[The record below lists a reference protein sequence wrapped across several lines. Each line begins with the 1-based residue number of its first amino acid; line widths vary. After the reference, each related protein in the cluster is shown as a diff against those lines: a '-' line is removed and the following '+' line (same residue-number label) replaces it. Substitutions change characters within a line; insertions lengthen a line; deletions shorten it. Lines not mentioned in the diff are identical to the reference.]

1 MAAAAEGFCHIEVV
15 GMRRFF
21 WRYLIPRIIQ
31 YFTII
36 IVGITVTFIIPR
48 LSPTDPVE
56 AQISMMMARGTAL
69 DPQSVEAMRAAL
81 TDMYGLSG
89 TPLQQYFSFWG
100 RLLRG
105 DLGPSLANFPAPVSQ
120 MIAQAMPYT
129 VSILMTAVIISWIFG
144 NLFGALS
151 SYYPKNKV
159 LNVIEILG
167 QAVRPIPY
175 YIVALVLLV
184 VFAFYIKIFPFSGAY
199 PIGTHPSWTLEFAW
213 IFIKHSALPIITLV
227 LVGFGGWFIGMKS
240 LTSNIISEDY
250 VVYAETA
257 GVKESKILNNYI
269 MRNGLLP
276 QITGLAMS
284 LGTVFSGA
292 LIMEVVFGYP
302 GMGSLTINAVY
313 RNDYAMIMG
322 IAIYSIIGVAT
333 AIFIIDLLYPLFD
346 PRVRYQ

>member
-1 MAAAAEGFCHIEVV
+1 
-15 GMRRFF
+15 MRKFF
-21 WRYLIPRIIQ
+21 WRYLIPRSIQ

-36 IVGITVTFIIPR
+36 FVGITVTFIIPR
-48 LSPTDPVE
+48 FSPTDPVE
-56 AQISMMMARGTAL
+56 AQISMMMARGNTL
-69 DPQSVEAMRAAL
+69 DPQSVESMRAAL

-89 TPLQQYFSFWG
+89 TPLQQYFAFWG

-105 DLGPSLANFPAPVSQ
+105 DLGPSLANFPTPVSK
-120 MIAQAMPYT
+120 MITQAMPYT
-129 VSILMTAVIISWIFG
+129 VSLLITAVFISWIFG

-151 SYYPKNKV
+151 SYYPKNRG
-159 LNVIEILG
+159 LNVVETLG

-184 VFAFYIKIFPFSGAY
+184 VFAYFIPIFPFSGAY
-199 PIGTHPSWTLEFAW
+199 PIGTRPNWSLEFIW
-213 IFIKHSALPIITLV
+213 TFIHHAILPAATLV

-257 GVKESKILNNYI
+257 GLKENKILRKYI
-269 MRNGLLP
+269 MRNAMLP
-276 QITGLAMS
+276 QLTGLAMS

-302 GMGSLTINAVY
+302 GIGSLTMAAVY

-333 AIFIIDLLYPLFD
+333 AVFIIDLLYPLFD

>member
-1 MAAAAEGFCHIEVV
+1 
-15 GMRRFF
+15 MRKFF

-31 YFTII
+31 FFTII
-36 IVGITVTFIIPR
+36 FVGITVTFIIPR

-56 AQISMMMARGTAL
+56 AQISMMMARGNTL
-69 DPQSVEAMRAAL
+69 DPQSVESMRAAL

-89 TPLQQYFSFWG
+89 TPLQQYFAFWG

-105 DLGPSLANFPAPVSQ
+105 DLGPSLANFPTPVSQ

-129 VSILMTAVIISWIFG
+129 VGILITAVIISWIFG

-151 SYYPKNKV
+151 SYYPKNRG
-159 LNVIEILG
+159 LNVVETLG

-175 YIVALVLLV
+175 YIIALVLLV
-184 VFAFYIKIFPFSGAY
+184 VFGYFIPIFPFSGAY
-199 PIGTHPSWTLEFAW
+199 PIGTRPNWSLD
-213 IFIKHSALPIITLV
+213 FILTFIHHAILPAATLV

-257 GVKESKILNNYI
+257 GLKENKILRKYI
-269 MRNGLLP
+269 MRNAMLP
-276 QITGLAMS
+276 QLTGLAMS
-284 LGTVFSGA
+284 IGTVFSGA

-302 GMGSLTINAVY
+302 GIGSLTMAAVY

-333 AIFIIDLLYPLFD
+333 AVFIIDLLYPLFD

>member
-1 MAAAAEGFCHIEVV
+1 
-15 GMRRFF
+15 
-21 WRYLIPRIIQ
+21 
-31 YFTII
+31 
-36 IVGITVTFIIPR
+36 
-48 LSPTDPVE
+48 
-56 AQISMMMARGTAL
+56 
-69 DPQSVEAMRAAL
+69 
-81 TDMYGLSG
+81 
-89 TPLQQYFSFWG
+89 
-100 RLLRG
+100 
-105 DLGPSLANFPAPVSQ
+105 
-120 MIAQAMPYT
+120 MIKQAMPYT
-129 VSILMTAVIISWIFG
+129 VGILITAVIISWIFG

-151 SYYPKNKV
+151 SYYPKNRG
-159 LNVIEILG
+159 LNVVETLG

-184 VFAFYIKIFPFSGAY
+184 VFGYFIPIFPFSGAY
-199 PIGTHPSWTLEFAW
+199 PVGTKPNWSLDFILTFIHHAILPSA
-213 IFIKHSALPIITLV
+213 TLV
-227 LVGFGGWFIGMKS
+227 LIGFGGWFIGMKS

-257 GVKESKILNNYI
+257 GLEENKILRNYI
-269 MRNGLLP
+269 MRNAMLP

-302 GMGSLTINAVY
+302 GMGSLTMNAVY

-333 AIFIIDLLYPLFD
+333 AVFIMDLLYPLFD